1 MADNVNN
8 LNDLF
13 DDEIAEV
20 GLPTKIKQEKF
31 NKDSIEVINVS
42 NNSYLCTTLV
52 DKPVESSQSLIAD
65 SPHSNSKIIFTK
77 IKSANSSSFV
87 GNVPAVTFHS
97 YDSTENCAKIEAETD
112 EEIRHCL
119 EEIRVN
125 ILSLH
130 IISIY

>member
-1 MADNVNN
+1 MADNV
-8 LNDLF
+8 
-13 DDEIAEV
+13 V
-20 GLPTKIKQEKF
+20 Q
-31 NKDSIEVINVS
+31 
-42 NNSYLCTTLV
+42 LV
-52 DKPVESSQSLIAD
+52 DKSVESSQSLNAD

-77 IKSANSSSFV
+77 IKSPNPSSFI

-97 YDSTENCAKIEAETD
+97 YDAVEKCAKIETEAESD

-130 IISIY
+130 ITSIY